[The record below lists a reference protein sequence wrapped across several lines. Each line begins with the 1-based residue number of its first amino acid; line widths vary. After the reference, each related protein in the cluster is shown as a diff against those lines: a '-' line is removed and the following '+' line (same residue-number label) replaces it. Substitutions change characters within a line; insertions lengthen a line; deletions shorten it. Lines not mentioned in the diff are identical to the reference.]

1 MKPALPGAALMRLTT
16 RPSQASRCWRSMSE
30 KSGVGGAPE
39 ATTQENEDLA
49 RGMTEELRQDV
60 FEWWAW
66 LADGTS
72 DV

>member
-1 MKPALPGAALMRLTT
+1 
-16 RPSQASRCWRSMSE
+16 MSE
-30 KSGVGGAPE
+30 KSGVRGAAE

-60 FEWWAW
+60 FESWPW
-66 LADGTS
+66 LADEIS

>member
-1 MKPALPGAALMRLTT
+1 MNRRSRRPDAAHDAAQPGFSVLALDVREVW
-16 RPSQASRCWRSMSE
+16 S
-30 KSGVGGAPE
+30 GGAPE
-39 ATTQENEDLA
+39 ATTQENEDLT

-66 LADGTS
+66 LADGIS